1 MIGSSSDGYLDP
13 IFFLY
18 NSVNYFP
25 EFFLVIPVR
34 TESQVYF
41 FNRFLFLL
49 YPRDDPL
56 FLVTCN
62 GFAGV
67 YNTPHPLYGAAT
79 VIVKKE
85 Q

>member
-1 MIGSSSDGYLDP
+1 MIGSPAMVTWIPYSFSITRSTTSLNFFGHSSPHGESSIL
-13 IFFLY
+13 LQ
-18 NSVNYFP
+18 SV
-25 EFFLVIPVR
+25 
-34 TESQVYF
+34 
-41 FNRFLFLL
+41 LFLL